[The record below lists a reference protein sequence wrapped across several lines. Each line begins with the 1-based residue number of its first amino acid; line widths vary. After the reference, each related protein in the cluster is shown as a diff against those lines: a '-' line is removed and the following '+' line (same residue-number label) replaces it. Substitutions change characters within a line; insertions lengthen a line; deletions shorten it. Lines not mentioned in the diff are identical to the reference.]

1 MAPLGLVT
9 AAQADGIAPRE
20 AADRQAIE
28 FAAVAA
34 EMHPL
39 RRLALKYRQHAT
51 NAVPAVAPDRRIPVS
66 ATLYDP
72 IARHEVARRRVFAGP
87 PLPHR
92 RHPHRPRP
100 DRPAHL

>member
-1 MAPLGLVT
+1 MAPRGLVT
-9 AAQADGIAPRE
+9 AAQADGSAPRE

-51 NAVPAVAPDRRIPVS
+51 NAVPAVARDRRILVS
-66 ATLYDP
+66 AKLDDP
-72 IARHEVARRRVFAGP
+72 IARHEVARRGGFAG
-87 PLPHR
+87 HR
-92 RHPHRPRP
+92 LR
-100 DRPAHL
+100 DRRRRCEIGRAHV